1 VKCGYASAIPSRIA
15 EPIVAS
21 ISLADSGQTGP
32 GEGSLIAIS
41 FGTESRRAALLVDRQ
56 VRHNRRV
63 LKATGLL
70 AAAMLLIGS
79 GVAYSRS
86 QAHPTTLVWAKG
98 EIVAFAQD
106 GDQIAWASYSNSV
119 HSHCIPEIRIRL
131 LDKHRAKLVGC
142 GVTGGDGKL
151 EHFSLAGRRVL
162 WKEMYCGNF
171 CYQQLATASYSK
183 RERVLFKDEL
193 VWDPEYRSGDS
204 ITAAAGDSSTLIYGV
219 ATYSHSGGC
228 GEDSTGP
235 CITTVEG
242 STNRVTNTG
251 TAEVPGAGVPN
262 LLAVSGRRIALTGWD
277 SVAVIDAVTGAHVG
291 SFSSAEGLLDVAFA
305 PSVVAVL
312 ESAAGGRRIEFHSL
326 AGALIRTVAV
336 PAKATDLSTNN
347 TRAVFRVGK
356 SIRTV
361 RVAAGV
367 SNTVATAQNVPIG
380 LSIEGTRV
388 AWAENVKIH
397 GVQRGRIRAI
407 TVR

>member
-1 VKCGYASAIPSRIA
+1 M
-15 EPIVAS
+15 
-21 ISLADSGQTGP
+21 
-32 GEGSLIAIS
+32 
-41 FGTESRRAALLVDRQ
+41 
-56 VRHNRRV
+56 

-70 AAAMLLIGS
+70 AAALLLVSS
-79 GVAYSRS
+79 GAAYSRS
-86 QAHPTTLVWAKG
+86 QAHPTTLVWANG
-98 EIVAFAQD
+98 EIAAFAQD
-106 GDQIAWASYSNSV
+106 GNQIAWASYSSSV
-119 HSHCIPEIRIRL
+119 HSHCVPEVRIRL

-142 GVTGGDGKL
+142 GVTSGDGEI

-162 WKEMYCGNF
+162 WGERYCGNF

-183 RERVLFKDEL
+183 RQRELFKDEL
-193 VWDPEYRSGDS
+193 VWDSEYRSGDL
-204 ITAAAGDSSTLIYGV
+204 ITAAAGDSSTLVYGIV
-219 ATYSHSGGC
+219 TYSYSGGC
-228 GEDSTGP
+228 GEDSTEP

-251 TAEVPGAGVPN
+251 TAEVPGASAPD

-277 SVAVIDAVTGAHVG
+277 SVAVVDAVTGAHVG

-347 TRAVFRVGK
+347 IRAVFRVGK
-356 SIRTV
+356 LIQTV
-361 RVAAGV
+361 RVAAGT
-367 SNTVATAQNVPIG
+367 STTVATAANAPIG

-397 GVQRGRIRAI
+397 GVERGRIRAI

>member
-1 VKCGYASAIPSRIA
+1 M
-15 EPIVAS
+15 
-21 ISLADSGQTGP
+21 
-32 GEGSLIAIS
+32 
-41 FGTESRRAALLVDRQ
+41 
-56 VRHNRRV
+56 

-70 AAAMLLIGS
+70 AAALLLVSS
-79 GVAYSRS
+79 GAAYSRS
-86 QAHPTTLVWAKG
+86 QAHPTTLVWANG
-98 EIVAFAQD
+98 AIAAFAQD
-106 GDQIAWASYSNSV
+106 GNQIAWASYSNSV

-142 GVTGGDGKL
+142 GVTEDGKI

-204 ITAAAGDSSTLIYGV
+204 ITAAAGDSSTLVYGV
-219 ATYSHSGGC
+219 ATYSYSGGC

-251 TAEVPGAGVPN
+251 TAEVPGASAPD

-277 SVAVIDAVTGAHVG
+277 SVAVVDAVTGAHVG

-312 ESAAGGRRIEFHSL
+312 EESAAGGRRIEFHSL

-347 TRAVFRVGK
+347 TRAVFHVGK
-356 SIRTV
+356 SIQTV
-361 RVAAGV
+361 RVAAGT
-367 SNTVATAQNVPIG
+367 STTVATAANAPIG

-388 AWAENVKIH
+388 AWAENVKIR